1 MMTSGG
7 VEGTGR
13 SLAVARSGPDT
24 GFRLARAFAEPADE
38 ALGEPVPVLMPL
50 WWAELGEDRVLRVGR
65 VGDWRS
71 PRPGSLGWGDYH
83 GGAGGQGR
91 VLGVGRVGDWWSPT
105 PGSLWWGNYHAETE
119 DQVRDRVKIRNVC
132 QCSSFPMAG
141 GVADC
146 PNPVPIGRAHVW

>member
-7 VEGTGR
+7 VEGPDR
-13 SLAVARSGPDT
+13 SLPVAASGPDT
-24 GFRLARAFAEPADE
+24 GFRLARAFAQPADE

-50 WWAELGEDRVLRVGR
+50 WWAELGEDRVLR
-65 VGDWRS
+65 
-71 PRPGSLGWGDYH
+71 
-83 GGAGGQGR
+83 
-91 VLGVGRVGDWWSPT
+91 VGRVGDWWSPT

-146 PNPVPIGRAHVW
+146 PNHVPGAVPV